1 VKKFYLFISEIV
13 CHYSDLSGLKLITW
27 PTEKIFKK
35 QAFKIGEL
43 GKKGEIRTT
52 VSLKQI

>member
-1 VKKFYLFISEIV
+1 MFAFKHCK
-13 CHYSDLSGLKLITW
+13 SGSVGTW
-27 PTEKIFKK
+27 HAEKIFKK